1 MPNKVD
7 NPYIQGA
14 HAGSGSTLAR
24 SPFVPY
30 AARMGNAYTELTDRQ
45 LATLEF
51 IRSYIARHGRGPK
64 LVEVAD
70 GIGIQSRGVAH
81 RYVQA
86 LVDAGLLEHQAG
98 RHRGLWIVEDEDAIP
113 PSPLELPL
121 AGRIAAGLPIEAIEG
136 HDRINLADF
145 LIGEGRF
152 VLRVRGDSMMDAG
165 ILDGDL
171 VVIQPQPTARNGEI
185 AVAIIDREEA
195 TLKYFFREKDGSIR
209 LDPANS
215 HLSPMRYSAE
225 RIEIR
230 GIVVAQLRSY

>member
-1 MPNKVD
+1 
-7 NPYIQGA
+7 
-14 HAGSGSTLAR
+14 
-24 SPFVPY
+24 
-30 AARMGNAYTELTDRQ
+30 MGNAYTELTDRQ
-45 LATLEF
+45 LATLDF
-51 IRSYIARHGRGPK
+51 IRQYIARHGRSPK

-86 LVDAGLLEHQAG
+86 LVDAGLLEHHAG
-98 RHRGLWIVEDEDAIP
+98 RHRGLRIVEDEVP
-113 PSPLELPL
+113 PASPLELPL

-145 LIGEGRF
+145 LLGEGRF
-152 VLRVRGDSMMDAG
+152 VLRVKGDSMMDAG

-171 VVIQPQPTARNGEI
+171 VVIQSQPTARNGEI
-185 AVAIIDREEA
+185 AVVILDREEA
-195 TLKYFFREKDGSIR
+195 TLKYFFRERDGSIR

-215 HLSPMRYSAE
+215 SLSPMRYSAE
-225 RIEIR
+225 RVEIR

>member
-1 MPNKVD
+1 
-7 NPYIQGA
+7 
-14 HAGSGSTLAR
+14 
-24 SPFVPY
+24 
-30 AARMGNAYTELTDRQ
+30 MGNAYTELTDRQ

-51 IRSYIARHGRGPK
+51 IRSYIAHNGRSPK

-86 LVDAGLLEHQAG
+86 LVDAGLLEHHAG
-98 RHRGLWIVEDEDAIP
+98 RHRGLRIVADEPQA
-113 PSPLELPL
+113 PSAPLELPL

-145 LIGEGRF
+145 LIGDDRF
-152 VLRVRGDSMMDAG
+152 VLRVKGDSMMDAG

-171 VVIQPQPTARNGEI
+171 VVIQSQPVARNGDI
-185 AVAIIDREEA
+185 TVVILDREEA
-195 TLKYFFREKDGSIR
+195 TLKYFFREQDGSVR
-209 LDPANS
+209 LDPANAA
-215 HLSPMRYSAE
+215 LSPMRYSAA
-225 RIEIR
+225 RVEIR

>member
-1 MPNKVD
+1 MGGLPCNLM
-7 NPYIQGA
+7 
-14 HAGSGSTLAR
+14 SRLACSR
-24 SPFVPY
+24 FVPY

-45 LATLEF
+45 LATLDF
-51 IRSYIARHGRGPK
+51 IRTYIARNGRSPK

-86 LVDAGLLEHQAG
+86 LVDAGLLEHHAG
-98 RHRGLWIVEDEDAIP
+98 RHRGLRIVEDEAQQT

-136 HDRINLADF
+136 DDRINLADF

-152 VLRVRGDSMMDAG
+152 VLRVKGDSMMDAG

-171 VVIQPQPTARNGEI
+171 VVIQSQPTARNGEI
-185 AVAIIDREEA
+185 AVVILDHEEA
-195 TLKYFFREKDGSIR
+195 TLKYFFREKDGSVR

-215 HLSPMRYSAE
+215 SLSPMRYSAE
-225 RIEIR
+225 RVEIR
-230 GIVVAQLRSY
+230 GVVVAQLRNY